1 MWGDSRNKMRAVPSQ
16 YRSSST
22 VAVSSQSD
30 TSTKKSEWTAG
41 MSVYHDEYGNGT
53 VIKVTPSQSA
63 GPLVIVQFETGKTAQ
78 FFPKYTKN
86 WRESR
91 IEVENKR
98 GTFRYARQSQ

>member
-1 MWGDSRNKMRAVPSQ
+1 MPSQFLSEIDPSLYKMWGDSRNKMRAVPSQ

-78 FFPKYTKN
+78 FFPKYTKKL
-86 WRESR
+86 ER
-91 IEVENKR
+91 IKN
-98 GTFRYARQSQ
+98 